1 MRELHLK
8 LPDLLH
14 QRQINRK
21 QLADATGIR
30 YSTLSDAYTG
40 KRQPSLGTLE
50 IIMNGVEQ
58 LTGRP
63 VELSEVL
70 EAREIQP
77 PDPEVPD
84 PEVPDLKLTDP
95 LLDGGAADLRAMLDQ
110 LEAQTAPEEL
120 QRWLA
125 SFEGQE

>member
-1 MRELHLK
+1 MRELRVK

-50 IIMNGVEQ
+50 IIMKFS
-58 LTGRP
+58 L
-63 VELSEVL
+63 
-70 EAREIQP
+70 
-77 PDPEVPD
+77 
-84 PEVPDLKLTDP
+84 
-95 LLDGGAADLRAMLDQ
+95 
-110 LEAQTAPEEL
+110 QTRRCQTRRCQT
-120 QRWLA
+120 QRY
-125 SFEGQE
+125 QTQN